1 MAELVATLFTST
13 NLAEV
18 SLLPGC
24 HWHVCSG
31 GLAGGFIGINA

>member
-1 MAELVATLFTST
+1 MAELVATLLTST

-24 HWHVCSG
+24 HRPVYSG
-31 GLAGGFIGINA
+31 GLVGGFIGIDA